1 MTDEVGN
8 TALFNIT
15 ESVCGRN
22 DRRVA
27 AVNQSTLC
35 YYIILLH
42 TEIDSRPSS
51 CGIPTTHNIM
61 CVYNIFNVIYI
72 YYYYLLFTP
81 YGSECSFLSCGCGR
95 INIIYFVLSCHDCLH
110 THTAYTY
117 LLYEPST
124 TYCVYRTDMITY
136 YYYCHRVYDE
146 QRVAKTTVAPRTRR
160 IKESCTRNPSK
171 RAHRRNYNPEKEKE
185 YGHRRYCYSGG

>member
-1 MTDEVGN
+1 MY
-8 TALFNIT
+8 NIK

-22 DRRVA
+22 YRRVA
-27 AVNQSTLC
+27 AVYQSIC
-35 YYIILLH
+35 YIILLH
-42 TEIDSRPSS
+42 TEIDFRPSS
-51 CGIPTTHNIM
+51 CGIPTTHNIV
-61 CVYNIFNVIYI
+61 CVYNIFNVMYTL
-72 YYYYLLFTP
+72 LLFTP
-81 YGSECSFLSCGCGR
+81 YGDCSFLSCGCGR

-124 TYCVYRTDMITY
+124 TYYCVYRTDMITY

-146 QRVAKTTVAPRTRR
+146 QRVAKTTVAPHTRR

-171 RAHRRNYNPEKEKE
+171 RGAQKKL
-185 YGHRRYCYSGG
+185 